1 MKILHIPFGYFPDV
15 CGGTEVY
22 VSALSRELTKLGHQV
37 TVAAPAGKL
46 DQYIYDDTQVYR
58 YPVNCELSDSSRNGA
73 GDPVAAAY
81 VGEILDQIK
90 PDIVHCHALTSGVSL
105 LVLREAKKRNIKT
118 VLTYHTPTVSC
129 VQGTLLYKGQDVCD
143 GVMDETRCTTCSLYC
158 LGLPES
164 VAGGL
169 AHIPEW
175 FGRLVARSGIRG
187 RWLTALRR
195 KEMIGLRHKTV
206 RKVFTEV
213 DHMIALCDWSEQLLK
228 RNNLGVGK
236 TTVIRHG
243 LPHEVKNRLTQQVQQ
258 ITVPDVFSEK
268 EPLRLL
274 YLGRISPEKGIDIIV
289 AAMNKLPASVSV
301 TLDIFGLQQDEGK
314 FVKGVIRQI
323 ENDSRITPHPPVSP
337 VEVIPLMRGFHVL
350 MVPSQWLETGPFV
363 VLEALAA
370 KTPVVGSRIGGI
382 SEHITD
388 GKEGYLVDD
397 FQSIKSWSDIFLL
410 MVNTSGKITKMRSHI
425 KKPFNFRFI
434 AEKHVNIYEKL
445 SSEKIQQ
452 TINLKV
458 E

>member
-129 VQGTLLYKGQDVCD
+129 VQGTLLYKGQDICD
-143 GVMDETRCTTCSLYC
+143 GVMDEARCTACSLYC

-164 VAGGL
+164 VSAGL

-175 FGRLVARSGIRG
+175 FGRLVARSDIKG

-206 RKVFTEV
+206 RKVFAEV
-213 DHMIALCDWSEQLLK
+213 DHVIALCDWTEKLLQ
-228 RNNLGVGK
+228 RNRLGVGK
-236 TTVIRHG
+236 TSVIQHG
-243 LPHEVKNRLTQQVQQ
+243 LPHKVKKLPAQQ
-258 ITVPDVFSEK
+258 IDVPEVFSEI

-274 YLGRISPEKGIDIIV
+274 YLGRISPEKGVNVIV
-289 AAMNKLPASVSV
+289 NAINKLPVDAPV
-301 TLDIFGLQQDEGK
+301 TLDIYGLQQDEGK

-323 ENDSRITPHPPVSP
+323 DNDSRITLHPPVSP
-337 VEVIPLMRGFHVL
+337 DEVISLMRGYHVL
-350 MVPSQWLETGPFV
+350 LVPSQWLETGPFV
-363 VLEALAA
+363 VLEALST
-370 KTPVVGSRIGGI
+370 KTPVVGSRLGGI
-382 SEHITD
+382 GEQIKD
-388 GKEGYLVDD
+388 GVSGLLQDD
-397 FQSIKSWSDIFLL
+397 YKHSSVWQSVF
-410 MVNTSGKITKMRSHI
+410 
-425 KKPFNFRFI
+425 
-434 AEKHVNIYEKL
+434 
-445 SSEKIQQ
+445 EKIVRDPALISRLRNSIDTPQGFDAVAGYHVSVYS
-452 TINLKV
+452 ILSRDNRN
-458 E
+458 